1 MPRVSYMINIAV
13 ASADR
18 KFSRELRLQIIGFG
32 YRPWMADPEEPL
44 LEQLQDRGAD
54 LLLLDFTA
62 PPSDAEALL
71 RQIKRNPELKHLAVV
86 AMVDARDS
94 VALDFSIG
102 LEDFIVK
109 SDSFEELE
117 TRIKFVLWRLS
128 KVDSKDTVKAGALVM
143 NLASYQVSV
152 KGQKIELTYKEY
164 ELLRF
169 LLTHRGRVFSRD
181 ALLRHVWGEE
191 YLGGTR
197 TVDVHIRRLRAK
209 IGTEFDEL
217 IQTVRNVGYKFIEES
232 KA

>member
-1 MPRVSYMINIAV
+1 MINIAL
-13 ASADR
+13 ASGDR
-18 KFSRELRLQIIGFG
+18 KFTRELRLQLVGSG

-44 LEQLQDRGAD
+44 VEQLQDRGAD
-54 LLLLDFTA
+54 MLLLDFTA
-62 PPSDAEALL
+62 VTAEPISTVRTL
-71 RQIKRNPELKHLAVV
+71 KRDSELKHMAIV
-86 AMVDARDS
+86 ALVDARD
-94 VALDFSIG
+94 APTLDFSVG
-102 LEDFIVK
+102 LEDFLVK
-109 SDSFEELE
+109 SDTFEELE

-152 KGQKIELTYKEY
+152 ANQKIELTYKEY

-217 IQTVRNVGYKFIEES
+217 IQTVRNVGYKFIEEN

>member
-1 MPRVSYMINIAV
+1 MVRSVKRDSEIKHIAIV
-13 ASADR
+13 A
-18 KFSRELRLQIIGFG
+18 L
-32 YRPWMADPEEPL
+32 
-44 LEQLQDRGAD
+44 
-54 LLLLDFTA
+54 
-62 PPSDAEALL
+62 
-71 RQIKRNPELKHLAVV
+71 
-86 AMVDARDS
+86 VDARD
-94 VALDFSIG
+94 AAGLDFSVG

-109 SDSFEELE
+109 SESFEELE

-152 KGQKIELTYKEY
+152 SGQQIELTYKEY

-217 IQTVRNVGYKFIEES
+217 IQTVRNVGYKFIEENKS
-232 KA
+232 

>member
-1 MPRVSYMINIAV
+1 MINVAL

-18 KFSRELRLQIIGFG
+18 KYSRELRLQLVGWG
-32 YRPWMADPEEPL
+32 YRPWMADPEESL

-62 PPSDAEALL
+62 ATSDPLL
-71 RQIKRNPELKHLAVV
+71 TARSIKRDTELKHLPIV
-86 AMVDARDS
+86 ALVDTRD
-94 VALDFSIG
+94 AAGLDFSVG
-102 LEDFIVK
+102 LEDFLIK
-109 SDSFEELE
+109 SESFEELE
-117 TRIKFVLWRLS
+117 IRIKFVLWRLS
-128 KVDSKDTVKAGALVM
+128 KVDSKDTVKAGQLVM
-143 NLASYQVSV
+143 NLASYQVAV
-152 KGQKIELTYKEY
+152 NGEQIELTYKEY

-217 IQTVRNVGYKFIEES
+217 IQTVRNVGYKFIEET
-232 KA
+232 KG

>member
-1 MPRVSYMINIAV
+1 MINVAL

-18 KFSRELRLQIIGFG
+18 KFSRELRLQLVGWG

-62 PPSDAEALL
+62 SPTDPLSCV
-71 RQIKRNPELKHLAVV
+71 RGVKRDSELKHIAVV
-86 AMVDARDS
+86 ALVDARDAAS
-94 VALDFSIG
+94 LDFSVG

-117 TRIKFVLWRLS
+117 TRIRFVLWRLS

-152 KGQKIELTYKEY
+152 SGQQIELTYKEY

-169 LLTHRGRVFSRD
+169 LITHRGRVFSRD

-209 IGTEFDEL
+209 IGSEFDEL
-217 IQTVRNVGYKFIEES
+217 IQTVRNVGYKFIEEV
-232 KA
+232 KG

>member
-1 MPRVSYMINIAV
+1 MINIGI

-18 KFSRELRLQIIGFG
+18 KFSRELRLQLVGFG

-44 LEQLQDRGAD
+44 LDQLQDRGAD

-62 PPSDAEALL
+62 APGDAESMV
-71 RQIKRNPELKHLAVV
+71 RQIKKNSELKHMAIV
-86 AMVDARDS
+86 ALVDARETA
-94 VALDFSIG
+94 ALDFSVG
-102 LEDFIVK
+102 FEDFLVK

-152 KGQKIELTYKEY
+152 SGQKVELTYKEY

-191 YLGGTR
+191 YFGGTR

-217 IQTVRNVGYKFIEES
+217 IQTVRNVGYKFIEEN

>member
-1 MPRVSYMINIAV
+1 MINV
-13 ASADR
+13 ALSSSDR
-18 KFSRELRLQIIGFG
+18 KFSRELRLQLVGWG

-44 LEQLQDRGAD
+44 LGQLQDRGAD

-62 PPSDAEALL
+62 SPTDAPLAV
-71 RQIKRNPELKHLAVV
+71 RAIKRDVELKHIAVV
-86 AMVDARDS
+86 ALVDARDAVS
-94 VALDFSIG
+94 LDFSVG
-102 LEDFIVK
+102 LEDFLVK

-152 KGQKIELTYKEY
+152 KGESIELTYKEY

-217 IQTVRNVGYKFIEES
+217 IQTVRNVGYKFIEEN
-232 KA
+232 KN

>member
-1 MPRVSYMINIAV
+1 MINVAL

-18 KFSRELRLQIIGFG
+18 KFSRELRLQLVGWG

-54 LLLLDFTA
+54 LLLLDFTTA
-62 PPSDAEALL
+62 QTDPLL
-71 RQIKRNPELKHLAVV
+71 IVRSIKRDTELKHLPIV
-86 AMVDARDS
+86 ALVDTRD
-94 VALDFSIG
+94 AGTLDFSVG
-102 LEDFIVK
+102 LEDFLIK
-109 SDSFEELE
+109 SESFEELE
-117 TRIKFVLWRLS
+117 IRIRFVLWRLS
-128 KVDSKDTVKAGALVM
+128 KVDSKDTVKAGQLVM
-143 NLASYQVSV
+143 NLASYQVAV
-152 KGQKIELTYKEY
+152 NGEQIELTYKEY

-217 IQTVRNVGYKFIEES
+217 IQTVRNVGYKFIEETKS
-232 KA
+232 

>member
-1 MPRVSYMINIAV
+1 MINV
-13 ASADR
+13 ALSSSDR
-18 KFSRELRLQIIGFG
+18 KFSRELRLQLVGWG

-44 LEQLQDRGAD
+44 LEQLHDRGAD
-54 LLLLDFTA
+54 LLLLDFTSSPADA
-62 PPSDAEALL
+62 PSSVRSL
-71 RQIKRNPELKHLAVV
+71 KRNAELKHIAVV
-86 AMVDARDS
+86 AIVDARDA
-94 VALDFSIG
+94 VTLDFSVG
-102 LEDFIVK
+102 LEDFLVK

-152 KGQKIELTYKEY
+152 KGETIELTYKEY

-217 IQTVRNVGYKFIEES
+217 IQTVRNVGYKFIEENKS
-232 KA
+232 

>member
-1 MPRVSYMINIAV
+1 MINVAL

-18 KFSRELRLQIIGFG
+18 KFSRELRLQLVGWG
-32 YRPWMADPEEPL
+32 YRPWMSDPEEPL

-54 LLLLDFTA
+54 LLLLDFTTSA
-62 PPSDAEALL
+62 SDPLSTV
-71 RQIKRNPELKHLAVV
+71 RGVKRDSELKHIAVV
-86 AMVDARDS
+86 ALVDARDAGS
-94 VALDFSIG
+94 LDFSVG

-117 TRIKFVLWRLS
+117 TRIRFVLWRLS

-152 KGQKIELTYKEY
+152 SGQQIELTYKEY

-209 IGTEFDEL
+209 IGTEFDSL
-217 IQTVRNVGYKFIEES
+217 IQTVRNVGYKFIEDKKS
-232 KA
+232 